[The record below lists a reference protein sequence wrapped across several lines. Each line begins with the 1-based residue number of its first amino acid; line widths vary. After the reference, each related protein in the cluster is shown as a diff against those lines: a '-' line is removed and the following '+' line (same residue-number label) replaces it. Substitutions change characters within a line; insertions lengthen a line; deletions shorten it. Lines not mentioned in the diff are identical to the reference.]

1 MFVAQH
7 PFKFLPMFSP
17 VAAVDVLQQHK
28 AERVF
33 STAPFGGYMVSRDM
47 KVFIDGRAELY
58 GEHSCSTITMRV
70 DAAMSASCWGC
81 STSTG
86 STPRC

>member
-1 MFVAQH
+1 
-7 PFKFLPMFSP
+7 
-17 VAAVDVLQQHK
+17 VDVLQQHK

-58 GEHSCSTITMRV
+58 GEQFV
-70 DAAMSASCWGC
+70 LDYYDALDARDVGQLLGLLDKYRIDATLLSSDSPA
-81 STSTG
+81 
-86 STPRC
+86 